1 MSATH
6 VMSATHL
13 TGYCAGR
20 AGGECEKADGREL
33 WVLAEMY
40 DVPGAR
46 EWLRGEG
53 LDVGNMC
60 AACEFGLVPEGDRGD
75 LVQACEGIAKGGLW
89 EVSESRGAGLC
100 GVGVATVSRLLSVLM
115 GAGDKGRMKMKEGF
129 HFLSE
134 WRKANRG
141 QGGKSPSA
149 ADVEGLVGLLDLSL
163 LRKEEL
169 RDIVKPSGLV
179 SAERM
184 VEIYEKKLE
193 QTGDLGE
200 GRCMSV
206 AGRLWPD
213 EIVAILNGESFKHL
227 AVHGRGA
234 EQVLAFS
241 TLNFKQERKNQHVH
255 IISVATGKLVSTL
268 QPRKQDSFDGERC
281 GLAFNRR
288 GDLFVSTG
296 SCIDVYDRA
305 GHFARTIGESGA
317 AKGKFADL
325 RGLAFTSGGDLVA
338 ADRGKLCVHIVREDG
353 SIVRSFGSQ
362 GSGDG
367 QFDSVYGVA
376 VGHDGTV
383 AVADPIR
390 ARVLLFDL
398 EGNFVRTIGSRG
410 EGEGEGEGPL
420 RNPYY
425 VGVGMDGEIFVSD
438 EVLKKL
444 QIFSREGKLLQSFD
458 KNGSNE
464 KFDLGRGVAVD
475 DDGRL
480 FFADSS
486 TLTVFS

>member
-1 MSATH
+1 
-6 VMSATHL
+6 MSATHL

-60 AACEFGLVPEGDRGD
+60 AACEFGLVPEGDRED

-89 EVSESRGAGLC
+89 EVSESGGAGLC

-141 QGGKSPSA
+141 PGGKSPSA

-179 SAERM
+179 SADRM

-200 GRCMSV
+200 GRCLSV
-206 AGRLWPD
+206 AGPLWPD
-213 EIVAILNGESFKHL
+213 EIKAILNGEDFKFL

-241 TLNFKQERKNQHVH
+241 TFNFKQEKKNQHVH
-255 IISVATGKLVSTL
+255 IINFATGKLVATL

-296 SCIDVYDRA
+296 TCIDVYDRA
-305 GHFARTIGESGA
+305 GRFARTIGESGA
-317 AKGKFADL
+317 AKGKFSNL
-325 RGLAFTSGGDLVA
+325 TGLAFTSGGDLVA
-338 ADRGKLCVHIVREDG
+338 ADDGKLCVHIVREDG
-353 SIVRSFGSQ
+353 SIVRSFGSK

-367 QFDSVYGVA
+367 QFGAMYGVA

-383 AVADPIR
+383 AVTDSVR
-390 ARVLLFDL
+390 SRLHVFDL
-398 EGNFVRTIGSRG
+398 EGNFVRTIGSPGQG
-410 EGEGEGEGPL
+410 EGEGKGPL
-420 RNPYY
+420 KKPLFA
-425 VGVGMDGEIFVSD
+425 GIGMDGEIFVSD
-438 EVLKKL
+438 ETKQKL
-444 QIFSREGKLLQSFD
+444 QMFSREGKLLQSFD

-464 KFDLGRGVAVD
+464 KFGLGRGVVVD
-475 DDGRL
+475 GDGRL
-480 FFADSS
+480 LFADSY
-486 TLTVFS
+486 TLTVFG